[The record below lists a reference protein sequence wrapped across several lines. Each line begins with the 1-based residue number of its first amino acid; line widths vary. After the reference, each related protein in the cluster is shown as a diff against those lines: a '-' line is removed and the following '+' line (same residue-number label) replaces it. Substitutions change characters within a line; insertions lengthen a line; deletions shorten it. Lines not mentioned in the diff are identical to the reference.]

1 MAAAARVRRLVGW
14 GALLLL
20 LGVAAPA
27 PGASTA
33 PSLRM
38 LDASPVRLAGAGF
51 SPGERVRVRASAGG
65 ERRSRRVH
73 ANSRG
78 RFRVSFAGMALDPC
92 AEVLSATAT
101 GSKGHRASLK
111 QMPQRLCPP
120 ALRPYPGPPA
130 Y

>member
-1 MAAAARVRRLVGW
+1 LGSLLV
-14 GALLLL
+14 L

-27 PGASTA
+27 PGASVT
-33 PSLRM
+33 PSLRIF
-38 LDASPVRLAGAGF
+38 DASPVRLAGAGF
-51 SPGERVRVRASAGG
+51 SPGERVSVRARSGG

-92 AEVLSATAT
+92 AEILSATAT

-111 QMPQRLCPP
+111 PLPQRLCPP
-120 ALRPYPGPPA
+120 PMQPYPGLPA

>member
-1 MAAAARVRRLVGW
+1 MVAARVRRLVGL
-14 GALLLL
+14 GALLALL
-20 LGVAAPA
+20 VIAAPA
-27 PGASTA
+27 PGASPA

-38 LDASPVRLAGAGF
+38 AGTSPVRLAGAGF
-51 SPGERVRVRASAGG
+51 SAGERVRVRAWAGG
-65 ERRSRRVH
+65 ERRSRRVR

-101 GSKGHRASLK
+101 GSRGHHATLK
-111 QMPQRLCPP
+111 ELPKRLCPP
-120 ALRPYPGPPA
+120 PLQPYPGPPA